1 MSKRGLPS
9 VETAGLHH
17 GNLRAGM
24 AGLGGA
30 LTLFLL
36 YTAGLLEGLDHAG
49 LSLMQGL
56 RSESLTK
63 RVLEIS
69 ALGSLPA
76 LFLIGLVSVAYLYA
90 LGEQKTTR
98 RIFFIMV
105 AAEVLAF
112 TAKHLVARPR
122 PEDFF
127 APGAADTIGS
137 NYLVSFP
144 SGHSMMSAVMY
155 LSVALLLCKAVE
167 GRKPRLV
174 LTCTAI
180 ALILAIGLSRI
191 YLGVHNPSDVLAGW
205 LGGTGWTLAWFAIFS
220 RRDRLAAADPEPA
233 AD

>member
-1 MSKRGLPS
+1 MSAQGLS
-9 VETAGLHH
+9 SAETAGLHQ
-17 GNLRAGM
+17 GNLRAGL
-24 AGLGGA
+24 ACLGGA
-30 LTLFLL
+30 LALFLL
-36 YTAGLLEGLDHAG
+36 YTSGLLEGFDHAG

-69 ALGSLPA
+69 ALGSLPV
-76 LFLIGLVSVAYLYA
+76 LFLIGVVSVSYLYA
-90 LGEQKTTR
+90 LGEQKTTI

-105 AAEVLAF
+105 VAEVLAF
-112 TAKHLVARPR
+112 SVKHLVARPR

-137 NYLVSFP
+137 DHLVSFP

-155 LSVALLLCKAVE
+155 LSVALLLCRAVE

-174 LTCTAI
+174 LACTAI
-180 ALILAIGLSRI
+180 VIILAVGLSRI

-205 LGGTGWTLAWFAIFS
+205 LGGIGWTLAWFAFFA
-220 RRDRLAAADPEPA
+220 RRDRLASTPS
-233 AD
+233 